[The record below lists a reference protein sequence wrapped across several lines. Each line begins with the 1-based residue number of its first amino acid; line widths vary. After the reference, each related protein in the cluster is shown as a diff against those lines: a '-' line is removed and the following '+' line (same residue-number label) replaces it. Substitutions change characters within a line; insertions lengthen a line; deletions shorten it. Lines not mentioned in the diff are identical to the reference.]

1 MARTPMPKAGQ
12 ILHLTRWQK
21 ARQACAMRASF
32 RCQKCGVLCFLTGP
46 RTGEADHKISR
57 RQLIETGGD
66 VFALDNLQ
74 WLCQPCH
81 ARKSVLEGHE
91 ARQTQHPAT
100 PPKTPRSERLKAR
113 SRVKGRKAFL
123 MAAGLAPDDIIR

>member
-1 MARTPMPKAGQ
+1 MRAPMPKVGQ

-21 ARQACAMRASF
+21 TRQACAMRAAF

-46 RTGEADHKISR
+46 RAGEADHRVPR
-57 RQLIETGGD
+57 RQLAETGGD
-66 VFALDNLQ
+66 MFDLANLD
-74 WLCQPCH
+74 WLCASCH
-81 ARKSVLEGHE
+81 SRKSVLEGHA
-91 ARQTQHPAT
+91 ARQAQRPAT

>member
-21 ARQACAMRASF
+21 ARQACAMRA
-32 RCQKCGVLCFLTGP
+32 